1 MQVFIRYFRGK
12 NEKIKKNTKEDT
24 IIPLKHRI
32 SYNVPQQTK
41 QLSYAN
47 KICKK

>member
-1 MQVFIRYFRGK
+1 M
-12 NEKIKKNTKEDT
+12 

-32 SYNVPQQTK
+32 SYAPQKTK

-47 KICKK
+47 KMCKKNKHNGQVPS